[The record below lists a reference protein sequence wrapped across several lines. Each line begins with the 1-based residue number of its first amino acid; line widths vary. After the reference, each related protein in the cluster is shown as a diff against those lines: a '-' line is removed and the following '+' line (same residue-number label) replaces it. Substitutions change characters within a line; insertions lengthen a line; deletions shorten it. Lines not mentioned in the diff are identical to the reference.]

1 MFVKRRVLF
10 AVLSCARQR
19 PVRRL
24 KCQSQLYIKQP
35 AARVS
40 QSKLRLWQASLL
52 LPISSPL
59 LALQPKHQMPQCLVI
74 LMKQN
79 GLSTRFNNTAET
91 EGNPRHMVM

>member
-1 MFVKRRVLF
+1 MLVKRRVLF
-10 AVLSCARQR
+10 ASLSCARQR

-35 AARVS
+35 AAHVS

-59 LALQPKHQMPQCLVI
+59 PALQPKHQMPQCLVI
-74 LMKQN
+74 SMKQN